1 MPLVLN
7 KTTHYPEYVK
17 SEVLSNP
24 QTKDNYEPVD
34 SHKFDMVDKEGKRF
48 TVPGVSLQKAIDEGW
63 QLESASHFAHAEKV
77 KNLVKQG
84 DSTLGVLADS
94 LLSGATFGV
103 KDTIQEYTD
112 TPEEKEAQA
121 IINKRHPIAHYGGY
135 AAGLIGSTLAT
146 AGIGAEIGAGAEG
159 LALSGAAKLG
169 IGAAERG
176 AAELGAGAAAR
187 VGADLAVQQA
197 TRTLGQKVI
206 AGAANAAA
214 QGVLYS
220 TPQAIAQASYGDPE
234 RAAETLLA
242 GAGIGAILGGGTAL
256 GSAALSG
263 ATKAIGKGVS
273 SLLDNKSVIQKAD
286 QLGTDL
292 LSAKVMDPDIAAKL
306 GPDKV
311 EKTLNILEKDGLLG
325 KKWNATDFENMAKSA
340 SSKLDDIASK
350 LPADETAL
358 SKSSVQFNTDT
369 VRQQWLKDVQK
380 LPDLTSPILEK
391 EGNYAQKLADTL
403 QHYGENLNYKDSKEL
418 LDSLIKSTPKSPGI
432 EKDLHNALISYV
444 STEQDRAV
452 SQAIK
457 QLDLPPSTMADFL
470 AQKDRLLTANQLL
483 ELGEPKGSS
492 SVWTSMASKV
502 ISKPIVAGAAGV
514 GHHVAGT
521 IGAYIGYKAGHG
533 IEHVI
538 ENFIANQGTAFAG
551 KQLRAIARNPETA
564 PFLGSIL
571 AKASVDSMTAAIDSI
586 PQRLATPQAASID
599 PIKRFLGS
607 RANGLS
613 KDQQYKKVTDSIS
626 NAVADPKT
634 TTEKIGSI
642 AGHFP
647 QTDDQNRAPLAA
659 QITQKSFGALQYL
672 DSKIPKNPNPNQPF
686 QKKEWQPSKQQKQE
700 FISILNTVQNPMSV
714 IDHAAK
720 GTLTKAEVEALK
732 TVYPQIYTN
741 FIEAI
746 TKLAY
751 DPKAPNLSYQTKIK
765 LSLITGVPMDR
776 TLTMLPQYQM
786 NYQQQQ
792 QPPASKVK
800 LEAPEVETQVQ
811 RIANK

>member
-1 MPLVLN
+1 MPIVIDK
-7 KTTHYPEYVK
+7 KTGQPVYV
-17 SEVLSNP
+17 SAEALQSP
-24 QTKDNYEPVD
+24 D
-34 SHKFDMVDKEGKRF
+34 SAKLYGSADQHKFDMVDKDGKRF
-48 TVPGVSLQKAIDEGW
+48 TVPGVSIDKALAEGW
-63 QLESASHFAHAEKV
+63 KFESNASAEHGDKVQKYLSKMDSPAMVGLENVMRGAS
-77 KNLVKQG
+77 
-84 DSTLGVLADS
+84 
-94 LLSGATFGV
+94 FGV
-103 KDTIQEYTD
+103 YDTIADHQL
-112 TPEEKEAQA
+112 TPEEKEATQIA
-121 IINKRHPIAHYGGY
+121 YERHPVAHYGGY
-135 AAGLIGSTLAT
+135 AAGLIGSTVAT
-146 AGIGAEIGAGAEG
+146 AGLGSEVGAAAEAK
-159 LALSGAAKLG
+159 ALSGAAKLG

-350 LPADETAL
+350 LPADEAAL

-514 GHHVAGT
+514 GHHVAGP

-792 QPPASKVK
+792 QPASKVK